1 MISLC
6 ILLLY
11 FGDGRPHVPDGTAT
25 NYETAI
31 SLGPRIFVEKTFLPQ
46 LNDLGTSV
54 ENQWTTDI
62 TIYFWMLNSIPLV
75 YMSILCQKHTILII
89 IAL

>member
-31 SLGPRIFVEKTFLPQ
+31 SLGPRIFVEKSLQ
-46 LNDLGTSV
+46 
-54 ENQWTTDI
+54 
-62 TIYFWMLNSIPLV
+62 
-75 YMSILCQKHTILII
+75 ILLMEDM
-89 IAL
+89 